1 MASVRRALALASVA
15 ALAWPVL
22 GCGRETNH
30 DVRASIEQ
38 ISSIAAEGAIM
49 ADDLERG
56 RTKTTYFRV
65 HGEEL
70 SSQAEHEAEE
80 LNDAPVDPALHDR
93 IQKAIGLS
101 AEISGAID
109 DMRVSPQDAQQ
120 ARQSEQDLNKWADEA
135 RKLADSI

>member
-1 MASVRRALALASVA
+1 LKRPAVLLIAVVLASPLV
-15 ALAWPVL
+15 

-38 ISSIAAEGAIM
+38 ISSISAEAAIM

-70 SSQAEHEAEE
+70 SAQAEHEAEK
-80 LNDAPVDPALHDR
+80 LSDAPIDPALHDR
-93 IQKAIGLS
+93 VEKAIGLS

-109 DMRVSPQDAQQ
+109 DLRVSPNDATR
-120 ARQSEQDLNKWADEA
+120 ARQAEQDLNKWAEEA
-135 RKLADSI
+135 RKIAGSI